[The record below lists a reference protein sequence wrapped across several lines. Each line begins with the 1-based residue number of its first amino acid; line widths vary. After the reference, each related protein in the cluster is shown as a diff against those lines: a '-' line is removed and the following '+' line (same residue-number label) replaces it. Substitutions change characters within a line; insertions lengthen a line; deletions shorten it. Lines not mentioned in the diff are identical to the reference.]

1 MRSRVTRLFSP
12 SELTV
17 PQTAKPMKFQQREHG
32 IFTGQ
37 GNVRPSIKNL
47 PQTPQRLL
55 HNDSI
60 FEDEARFT
68 APRTALQVKH
78 FQNMSPKM
86 QQRSNPWMKRP
97 PGTSQISVKEYP
109 SRDNLNSQ
117 QQSFCTRPIQMYLNH
132 QLSTAEGRRETSHN
146 HKVSQPFETNSNLSV
161 YDVPAFDSIT
171 DESAK
176 NLQSRESSRNIMSPS
191 PDFIVPIF
199 KKGDNERSKF

>member
-1 MRSRVTRLFSP
+1 
-12 SELTV
+12 
-17 PQTAKPMKFQQREHG
+17 
-32 IFTGQ
+32 
-37 GNVRPSIKNL
+37 
-47 PQTPQRLL
+47 
-55 HNDSI
+55 
-60 FEDEARFT
+60 
-68 APRTALQVKH
+68 
-78 FQNMSPKM
+78 
-86 QQRSNPWMKRP
+86 
-97 PGTSQISVKEYP
+97 
-109 SRDNLNSQ
+109 
-117 QQSFCTRPIQMYLNH
+117 MYLNH